1 MAKAV
6 DSGGDVCVQAP
17 VDDSGGAAPV
27 QAEEGSDVA
36 NNIDGEYGVPVDE
49 EAEVA
54 EYIDEGGAIQVPV
67 DEGGGAVPVRV
78 HEGGDMTKDVGDDGT
93 NQVQVPVEE
102 GGGTVQFP
110 VAE

>member
-1 MAKAV
+1 MKAEGISQSQTMTV
-6 DSGGDVCVQAP
+6 KVLHPKSRMMREVPWPRLLIVEVMSVSTVQAP

-54 EYIDEGGAIQVPV
+54 EYIDQGGAIQVPV
-67 DEGGGAVPVRV
+67 DEGGGAVPVLV
-78 HEGGDMTKDVGDDGT
+78 D
-93 NQVQVPVEE
+93 
-102 GGGTVQFP
+102 
-110 VAE
+110 